1 MTQVPD
7 RLYIIVDR
15 NLPIGLA
22 RAQTA
27 HAATVAANKWE
38 ITHET
43 YIIVLA
49 SNEDLCLEDIAFCAD
64 DECVFFE
71 EPDLDDAITAIA
83 FLNPAPSF
91 TQQFKLYEGGES
103 NGN

>member
-1 MTQVPD
+1 MPD
-7 RLYIIVDR
+7 RLYIIVDHT
-15 NLPIGLA
+15 LPVGLA
-22 RAQTA
+22 CAQTA
-27 HAATVAANKWE
+27 HAATVAANKWK

-49 SNEDLCLEDIAFCAD
+49 SRNEWPLAD
-64 DECVFFE
+64 VVWIHGDDCVFFE
-71 EPDLDDAITAIA
+71 EPDLDDRITAVA

-91 TQQFKLYEGGES
+91 TQQFELYTGGEK

>member
-1 MTQVPD
+1 MPD

-15 NLPIGLA
+15 KLSTGLA
-22 RAQTA
+22 CAQTA
-27 HAATVAANKWE
+27 HAATVAANKWN

-49 SNEDLCLEDIAFCAD
+49 SSEDLSLEDIVWCCG

-71 EPDLDDAITAIA
+71 EPDLDNAITAVAI
-83 FLNPAPSF
+83 LNPAPSF
-91 TQQFKLYEGGES
+91 TQQFALWTEGGEK